1 MPEPVLV
8 EKRAR
13 HAVVTLNRP
22 EKRNPLPYRK
32 DDGLLPVLDALETDR
47 EVRAVV
53 LTGAGK
59 AFCSGLDL
67 EAMQEIQ
74 KLSAAQ
80 NRAASKQV
88 RDFFER
94 IRSFSKPIV
103 AAVNGPAFAGGA
115 GLAVACDLAVMS
127 AEASISYSEA
137 RIGFVPVI
145 VGVYLERAAGE
156 RTARDLLLTAR
167 AVPAAEAKEL
177 RLVNEVVPPERV
189 LPRAE
194 ELAAQ
199 FASLSPQSL
208 ALTKELLARASG
220 LPLKTA
226 LSLAVQA
233 NAKARGT
240 ADCKEGVAAFLEK
253 RKPNWAGTA

>member
-1 MPEPVLV
+1 MPDLVLI

-22 EKRNPLPYRK
+22 DKRNPLPYRK
-32 DDGLLPVLDALETDR
+32 EDGLLPALAALEADR
-47 EVRAVV
+47 DVRAVV

-74 KLSAAQ
+74 RLSAAQ

-94 IRSFSKPIV
+94 VRAFPKPIV

-115 GLAVACDLAVMS
+115 GLTVACDLAVMS
-127 AEASISYSEA
+127 SEASICYSEV

-145 VGVYLERAAGE
+145 VGVYLERAVGE
-156 RTARDLLLTAR
+156 RIARDLMLTAR
-167 AVPAAEAKEL
+167 AVPAAEAKDL

-194 ELAAQ
+194 ELAEQ
-199 FASLSPQSL
+199 FVALSPE
-208 ALTKELLARASG
+208 ALRTTKELLARASG

-253 RKPNWAGTA
+253 RKPNWA

>member
-1 MPEPVLV
+1 MADLVLV

-13 HAVVTLNRP
+13 HAIVTLNRP
-22 EKRNPLPYRK
+22 EKRNPLPYRPE
-32 DDGLLPVLDALETDR
+32 DGLLPVLDALENDAD
-47 EVRAVV
+47 VRAVV
-53 LTGAGK
+53 ITGAGK

-67 EAMQEIQ
+67 AAMQEIQ

-94 IRSFSKPIV
+94 LRAFPKPLV

-115 GLAVACDLAVMS
+115 GLTVACDLAVIS
-127 AEASISYSEA
+127 SEASICYSES

-145 VGVYLERAAGE
+145 VGVYLERAVGE

-177 RLVNEVVPPERV
+177 KLVHEVAAPERV

-199 FASLSPQSL
+199 FAALSPQSL
-208 ALTKELLARASG
+208 ATTKELLARASG

-233 NAKARGT
+233 NAKSRSSP
-240 ADCKEGVAAFLEK
+240 DCKEGVAAFLEK
-253 RKPNWAGTA
+253 RKPKWG

>member
-1 MPEPVLV
+1 MPDLVLV

-13 HAVVTLNRP
+13 HAVVMLNRP
-22 EKRNPLPYRK
+22 DKRNPLPYRRE
-32 DDGLLPVLDALETDR
+32 DGLLPVLEALETDR

-67 EAMQEIQ
+67 DAMQEIQ
-74 KLSAAQ
+74 RLSAAQ

-94 IRSFSKPIV
+94 VRAFPKPLI
-103 AAVNGPAFAGGA
+103 AAINGPAFAGGA

-127 AEASISYSEA
+127 SEASICYSEA

-145 VGVYLERAAGE
+145 VGVYLERAVGE
-156 RTARDLLLTAR
+156 RVARDLLLTAR
-167 AVPAAEAKEL
+167 VVPAAEARDL

-189 LPRAE
+189 VSRAE
-194 ELAAQ
+194 DLAAQ
-199 FASLSPQSL
+199 FGALSPQSL
-208 ALTKELLARASG
+208 AMTKDLLARASG

-240 ADCKEGVAAFLEK
+240 ADCKEGVTAFLEK
-253 RKPNWAGTA
+253 RKPNWT